1 MNADII
7 TIGDEILIG
16 QTIDTNSAWLGALL
30 QKEGIDVNQISSI
43 RDTEEHIITALN
55 EASERSKIVLITGGL
70 GPTQDDVT
78 KQTLAKYFNS
88 GMVRNQEVLGMIEN
102 YFEAR
107 GREMLEVNRQQ
118 ADVPEFC
125 EVIINQNGTAPGMWF
140 EKDGV
145 VFVSMP
151 GVPYE
156 MKGLMKDSVLD
167 KLKTRF
173 KLPELYHKTVLTIG
187 VGESYLAEMI
197 KDWEHNLRKEG
208 LFLAYLPSPG
218 IVKLRISAKDKVGAK
233 KLVDDKIE
241 ALKSIIP
248 HLIYGYDKDTH
259 ASLVGEK
266 LRKKGATLA
275 TAESCTGGYV
285 AHQITSVSG
294 SSNYYEGSVIAYSY
308 EVKSKVLGVSKETL
322 LMEGAVSEM
331 VVVQMAQ
338 GVREHLDADYS
349 IALSGIAGPDGGTDE
364 KPVGTVWI
372 AVAGPD
378 QVIAKRFRFSN
389 NRERN
394 IHLSSLF
401 GMDMLLKMLEGKSD
415 LYNM

>member
-43 RDTEEHIITALN
+43 RDTEEHITTALN

-78 KQTLAKYFNS
+78 KQTLAKYFDS
-88 GMVRNQEVLGMIEN
+88 DMVRNQEVLGMIEN
-102 YFEAR
+102 YFESR

-118 ADVPEFC
+118 ADVPEVC

-156 MKGLMKDSVLD
+156 MKGLMRDSVMD
-167 KLKTRF
+167 KLKSRF
-173 KLPELYHKTVLTIG
+173 KLPELYHRTVLTIG

-197 KDWEHNLRKEG
+197 RDWESSLRKEG

-233 KLVDDKIE
+233 KLVDEKIE
-241 ALKSIIP
+241 SLKAIIP

-259 ASLVGEK
+259 AALVGEMLK
-266 LRKKGATLA
+266 EKGATLA

-322 LMEGAVSEM
+322 FLEGAVSES

-338 GVREHLDADYS
+338 GVRQHLDADYS

-372 AVAGPD
+372 AVAGPN
-378 QVIAKRFRFSN
+378 QVISKRFRFTN

-401 GMDMLLKMLEGKSD
+401 GMDMLLKMLSGKAE
-415 LYNM
+415 LYNK

>member
-88 GMVRNQEVLGMIEN
+88 GMMRNQEVLGMIEN
-102 YFEAR
+102 YFESR

-118 ADVPEFC
+118 ADVPEVC

-197 KDWEHNLRKEG
+197 KGWEHDLRKEG
-208 LFLAYLPSPG
+208 LFLAYLPSLG

-266 LRKKGATLA
+266 LREKGATLA